1 MDATTSINKTDW
13 AQSKSF
19 SSAPSRSGVEDD
31 GYPLANRL
39 VLPAHSD
46 EIDGAVVEDGAAAV
60 EVRVA
65 VRIAQML
72 KVESNT
78 FRCTFD
84 LELSWRD
91 DSFRPVVDK
100 AVPFASIVWS
110 RHFRPKW
117 FLANCVE
124 LHSLEADAP
133 GTYALAPD
141 PDTRAPVVRQTRR
154 VVGTFFEPFALRRF
168 PLDVQGLSICVASTS
183 PLGRVTFVDA
193 LASSFDASPFAP
205 KLAEWIFLV
214 RDAPN
219 LALSD
224 RTPYTSVVVQE
235 DASRAKPRSVFVA
248 RMPVRRKA
256 GYYLGNVVPTY
267 FTIVVFGW
275 MGYANDTADAANR
288 LNYLA
293 ALLLSVIA
301 FKFTWKEK
309 LPRVLFGAS
318 ASFFGSMLVIASWFP
333 SASSSSSALA
343 ASCCHT
349 GVT

>member
-91 DSFRPVVDK
+91 DTFRPVVDK
-100 AVPFASIVWS
+100 EVPFASIVWS
-110 RHFRPKW
+110 RHFRPRW

-141 PDTRAPVVRQTRR
+141 PDTRAPVARCVEIRTATRGTARRTRTSACPRAPTRR
-154 VVGTFFEPFALRRF
+154 RRAAGGGTGTCRR
-168 PLDVQGLSICVASTS
+168 
-183 PLGRVTFVDA
+183 
-193 LASSFDASPFAP
+193 
-205 KLAEWIFLV
+205 
-214 RDAPN
+214 
-219 LALSD
+219 
-224 RTPYTSVVVQE
+224 
-235 DASRAKPRSVFVA
+235 SRRRPARSGPS
-248 RMPVRRKA
+248 RGTGPWS
-256 GYYLGNVVPTY
+256 GT
-267 FTIVVFGW
+267 T
-275 MGYANDTADAANR
+275 
-288 LNYLA
+288 
-293 ALLLSVIA
+293 
-301 FKFTWKEK
+301 
-309 LPRVLFGAS
+309 AS
-318 ASFFGSMLVIASWFP
+318 AR
-333 SASSSSSALA
+333 SSAP
-343 ASCCHT
+343 T
-349 GVT
+349 TTPR